1 MVTIKQIAAEAGVS
15 VMTVSN
21 VIHNRLSKVS
31 PATVKRVRAII
42 DQHHYVPNM
51 AARSLITN
59 ASHIIALLLPLWHGT
74 AGSLLFDPYVGR
86 LTGMLETMLRER
98 GYYVMLC
105 SFAEEE
111 QVLTVQRNWRMDG
124 SVLVLPHKDEI
135 TRALVRSTASPLVV
149 MDRHYDDLP
158 SLSVMVDD
166 RKGGYLSTR
175 HLIERGHR
183 RIGFAGP
190 AMWASSVLQDRYAG
204 YLAALDEAGIA
215 PNPAWRFEGY
225 SGQDGGEAAGRR
237 LAELEER
244 PSAVVAT
251 EDPVACGIVKACQ
264 ARGMRVPEDLSVV
277 GFDDSPVSRLI
288 VPELTT
294 VRQDIE
300 EKARRA
306 VGMLM
311 EAIEGREEAH
321 DRRVVL
327 DVELVERASVAQI

>member
-21 VIHNRLSKVS
+21 VVHNRLSKVS
-31 PATVKRVRAII
+31 PATVERVQAII
-42 DQHHYVPNM
+42 DKYHYVPNM

-59 ASHIIALLLPLWHGT
+59 ASHIVALLLPLWHGT

-86 LTGMLETMLRER
+86 LTGMLETMLREK

-105 SFAEEE
+105 SFSTEE
-111 QVLTVQRNWRMDG
+111 QALTVQRTWRIDG

-135 TRALVRSTASPLVV
+135 TRALIRSSASPLVV
-149 MDRHYDDLP
+149 MDRQYDDLP
-158 SLSVMVDD
+158 SLSVVVDD
-166 RKGGYLSTR
+166 RKGGYLSAR

-183 RIGFAGP
+183 RIGFASP
-190 AMWASSVLQDRYAG
+190 SMRDSSVLQARYSG
-204 YLAALDEAGIA
+204 YLAALSEAGLS

-225 SGQDGGEAAGRR
+225 NGQEGGERVGRMIAGMDG
-237 LAELEER
+237 R

-251 EDPVACGIVKACQ
+251 EDPIACGIIKGCQ
-264 ARGMRVPEDLSVV
+264 QKGMRLPEELSVV
-277 GFDDSPVSRLI
+277 GFDDSAISRLI

-300 EKARRA
+300 QKARYA
-306 VGMLM
+306 VEMLT
-311 EAIEGREEAH
+311 EAIERREETP
-321 DRRVVL
+321 RRCVVM
-327 DVELVERASVAQI
+327 DVELVTRDSVAEA